1 MNVLFLSLSKAV
13 SNITNKGIYPDLLR
27 KFVQEGHN
35 VYIVCPFE
43 RRSKMNT
50 SLSVNNTVHV
60 LGVKTLNITKSNIIE
75 KGVGTILL
83 EYQYKNAIRK
93 YLSGIQFDLLL
104 YSTPPITFNNVIEY
118 IKKRNR
124 LISYLLLKDIFPQNA
139 LDLNIMSK
147 YNPVYWFFKN
157 KEKKLYHISD
167 YIGCMSQANVDYLL
181 KENPG
186 ISKEKVE
193 ICPNSI
199 EVNYKSE
206 EIIDQ
211 DIYARFN
218 IPENVTILLYGGN
231 LGKPQ
236 GIDFLIEVLQSN
248 AHRSDIFFVIAGNGT
263 EYKKLNNW
271 FEKEKADNVRILPM
285 LPQSEYD
292 QLLLISHVGLIFLD
306 RRFTIPNFPSRLLSY
321 LENKKPVLMA
331 TDKNTDIGV
340 IAEKNNFGFWVES
353 GDIESF
359 NSKMNQMV
367 SNKNKLHLM
376 GENGYR
382 YLVENYTVSSSY
394 SIIISHYN

>member
-1 MNVLFLSLSKAV
+1 MNVLFLTLSKAV
-13 SNITNKGIYPDLLR
+13 SDVTNKGIYPDLLR
-27 KFVQEGHN
+27 KFIREGHK

-43 RRSKMNT
+43 RRSGKNT
-50 SLSVNNTVHV
+50 FLSVKNSAHI
-60 LGVKTLNITKSNIIE
+60 LGVKTLNITKSNIVE
-75 KGVGTILL
+75 KGVGIILL
-83 EYQYKNAIRK
+83 EYQYKKAIQK
-93 YLSGIQFDLLL
+93 YLSGIEFDLLM

-118 IKKRNR
+118 IKKKNK

-139 LDLNIMSK
+139 LDLSIMSK

-157 KEKKLYHISD
+157 KEKKLYNISD

-206 EIIDQ
+206 VAADP
-211 DIYARFN
+211 DIYSKYN
-218 IPENVTILLYGGN
+218 IPQNVCVLLYGGN

-236 GIDFLIEVLQSN
+236 GIDFLIEVLHSN
-248 AHRSDIFFVIAGNGT
+248 AQRTDVFFVIAGNGT
-263 EYKKLNNW
+263 EYKKLKKW
-271 FEKEKADNVRILPM
+271 IDKENMINVRLLSM
-285 LPQSEYD
+285 LPQEEYD
-292 QLLLISHVGLIFLD
+292 KLLHICHIGLIFLD

-340 IAEKNNFGFWVES
+340 IAEKNSFGFWVES
-353 GDIESF
+353 GNIDSF
-359 NSKMNQMV
+359 NEKMNQMA
-367 SNKNKLHLM
+367 SDNSKLELM
-376 GENGYR
+376 GEKGFL
-382 YLVENYTVSSSY
+382 YLQENYTINSSY
-394 SIIISHYN
+394 KVIISHFN